1 MSNDEQRARA
11 RQRLEAVGLVLALA
25 SLGIFAGTAGV
36 ASFAQPERMPAADD
50 GPGDPQTRYAVGAA
64 VFAWH
69 DGRWYPAHVHSTTE
83 ERYFITYDDF
93 SISWHEWVSGRR
105 LRPR

>member
-1 MSNDEQRARA
+1 MSNDEQRGQRG
-11 RQRLEAVGLVLALA
+11 QRLEALGLVVATGV
-25 SLGIFAGTAGV
+25 LGIFMATAGV
-36 ASFAQPERMPAADD
+36 AFFVQPERLDAADD
-50 GPGDPQTRYAVGAA
+50 GPGDPAGRYAAGAP

-83 ERYFITYDDF
+83 ERYFVTYDDF
-93 SISWHEWVSGRR
+93 SISWHEWVSARR

>member
-1 MSNDEQRARA
+1 MSEAKQRRTPKH
-11 RQRLEAVGLVLALA
+11 RWEVVGLGLALA
-25 SLGIFAGTAGV
+25 VLGIFAATVGV
-36 ASFAQPERMPAADD
+36 AFVSRPAALEVADD
-50 GPGDPQTRYAVGAA
+50 GPGDARATYGAGQA

-93 SISWHEWVSGRR
+93 SISWHEWVTARR

>member
-1 MSNDEQRARA
+1 MSNDERQGRAR
-11 RQRLEAVGLVLALA
+11 RRLEAVGLVVALA
-25 SLGIFAGTAGV
+25 VLGVFMATAGV
-36 ASFAQPERMPAADD
+36 AFFAQPERVPATDD
-50 GPGDPQTRYAVGAA
+50 GPGDAQMRYEAGAA

-69 DGRWYPAHVHSTTE
+69 DGRWYPAHVHSTTA

-93 SISWHEWVSGRR
+93 SISWHEWVSARR